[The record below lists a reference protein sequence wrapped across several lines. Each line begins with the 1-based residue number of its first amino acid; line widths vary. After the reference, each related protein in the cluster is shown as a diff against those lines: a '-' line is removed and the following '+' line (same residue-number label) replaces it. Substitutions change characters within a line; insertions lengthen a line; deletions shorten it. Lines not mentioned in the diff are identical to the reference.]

1 MNRFEQ
7 FISDNA
13 GFVELANERE
23 AAYAMIDIEEND
35 GRCVCTAGKGPLCPC
50 HQARQVVEGERQ
62 ECSCG
67 VFVGAGE

>member
-7 FISDNA
+7 FIIDNA
-13 GFVELANERE
+13 GFVELANDEDDTHDAIE
-23 AAYAMIDIEEND
+23 AND

-50 HQARQVVEGERQ
+50 HQARQVVEGERR

-67 VFVGAGE
+67 VFVGVGE